1 VVVVAVAQLASDE
14 PLPHRR
20 VMLSSATYG
29 VWFAAL
35 YTAIGYGVGEGVM
48 SPLISGDVIP

>member
-35 YTAIGYGVGEGVM
+35 YTAIGYGVGEGVR
-48 SPLISGDVIP
+48 SP